1 MAIHHI
7 NCRATASGLDNLA
20 AIVDAMAW
28 LSGDK
33 DQIMVD
39 QTTSYHGSIIN
50 IVTVKIEKN
59 RQIKQFTENLRL
71 GDLDRIIQG
80 ISERIDDSNTL
91 HLRLCLDSL
100 VNQQIEFITSNKKS
114 VKCTMKIKVYP
125 GQDPI
130 DNITQYL
137 SGQH

>member
-7 NCRATASGLDNLA
+7 NCRATASGLDNVA

-59 RQIKQFTENLRL
+59 RQIKQFTEKLRL

-100 VNQQIEFITSNKKS
+100 PLLALQARSKS
-114 VKCTMKIKVYP
+114 INLYQSLWRSDGKAVLLEYTMVDYR
-125 GQDPI
+125 
-130 DNITQYL
+130 
-137 SGQH
+137 

>member
-20 AIVDAMAW
+20 AIFDAMAW

-59 RQIKQFTENLRL
+59 RQIKQFTEKLRL
-71 GDLDRIIQG
+71 GDLDQIIQG